1 MVGPDSPTTG
11 ARVVKRINKKQVT
24 FQFPFSIDDIGKQ
37 LPAGDYT
44 IETEEESIAGISFMA
59 YRHIETILVERPP
72 KGKPGATH
80 YWCVD
85 KEALAQAIE
94 ADADRFLASHRV
106 EASARKPAS
115 KETES
120 E

>member
-1 MVGPDSPTTG
+1 M
-11 ARVVKRINKKQVT
+11 VKRINKKLVT

-44 IETEEESIAGISFMA
+44 IETEEESIVGLSFLA

-80 YWCVD
+80 YWSVD
-85 KEALAQAIE
+85 HEALSLAIE
-94 ADADRFLASHRV
+94 ADADRFLASNRD
-106 EASARKPAS
+106 ASSARNTLN
-115 KETES
+115 KEPKS

>member
-1 MVGPDSPTTG
+1 M
-11 ARVVKRINKKQVT
+11 VKRVNKKLVT
-24 FQFPFSIDDIGKQ
+24 FQFPFSIDDIGKE

-44 IETEEESIAGISFMA
+44 IESEEESIVGLSFLA

-80 YWCVD
+80 YWSVD
-85 KEALAQAIE
+85 PDALAKAIE
-94 ADADRFLASHRV
+94 ADSDCFLESKRAA
-106 EASARKPAS
+106 ASARQAS
-115 KETES
+115 GKETES

>member
-1 MVGPDSPTTG
+1 M
-11 ARVVKRINKKQVT
+11 VKRINKKLVT

-44 IETEEESIAGISFMA
+44 IETEEESIVGLSFLA

-80 YWCVD
+80 YWSID
-85 KEALAQAIE
+85 HEALTQAIE
-94 ADADRFLASHRV
+94 TDADRFLASKR
-106 EASARKPAS
+106 SAGSACKTSS
-115 KETES
+115 KEPKS

>member
-1 MVGPDSPTTG
+1 M
-11 ARVVKRINKKQVT
+11 VKRINKKLVT
-24 FQFPFSIDDIGKQ
+24 FQFPFLIDDIGKP

-44 IETEEESIAGISFMA
+44 IEAEEESIVGLSFLA

-80 YWCVD
+80 YWSVGH
-85 KEALAQAIE
+85 EALADAIE
-94 ADADRFLASHRV
+94 ADADRFLASNRAA
-106 EASARKPAS
+106 ASAKTS
-115 KETES
+115 TNKEPTS